1 MSTIISDPQVVITST
16 IQDVHLIVD
25 QNKTVLFKIDN
36 ASLLNDS
43 YFVDAIA
50 NPNNNVV
57 NLVPSGVQI
66 HKGDTNFSIDIRA
79 TDAGKTTVTLNKSA
93 NILKYEQQK

>member
-1 MSTIISDPQVVITST
+1 M
-16 IQDVHLIVD
+16 VD

-43 YFVDAIA
+43 CSIDAIA
-50 NPNNNVV
+50 NPNNVV
-57 NLVPSGVQI
+57 KLVPSGVQI
-66 HKGDTNFSIDIRA
+66 HKGDKNFTINIRA

-93 NILKYEQQK
+93 NFLKYEQQQLLYKKTYFCQSWHCFYTNFNLS